1 MPSKEQAHSNDKAV
15 SKRPSPKPATENLDM
30 LAQQQ
35 SHPAAIIQ
43 RATLDPGSLT
53 PRDVLRLQHTVGNR
67 AVGRLLAGIR
77 SRPAIQARLTV
88 GAAGDRYEQEAD
100 RIADQVMSMPRP
112 AGGQR
117 PGVNASPDAQRQEDE
132 ELQTKP
138 LAASITPLAQRQA
151 DEEEESQAVPLVQR
165 QAEAEEEEEEQAQ
178 AQPLAQRQEIPEKEE
193 LQLKR
198 EPAVLQHEELPEEEE
213 ALRMKPEAGGMGPQG
228 GQVPPDVEA
237 AIRRARGGG
246 QPLEGALQEQMSA
259 RLGHDLSGVRVHTD
273 AEADGLNHQ
282 LSAIAFTTGPD
293 IFFMRGA
300 YAPSSSSGRELIAH
314 ELSHVVQ
321 QSQGR
326 VHGGRSGMY
335 VRPAGGG
342 LEQEADTWAR
352 RARGQGGD
360 GGRGAGIHGRQG
372 PPGEEGGRCAEQG
385 VVQRATQFVDPAAET
400 WPTPT
405 VIGSM
410 VYYTWAPGVSGIPLR
425 LRSSSY
431 GTCAGFAIHARW
443 TGGFMAGLLA
453 HGWTPIAADV
463 ESVAKAFLRLVKSL
477 ANERKITWHAW
488 SFGGAT
494 MVPQRET
501 NRAQV
506 RAGLDAGLAE
516 LGSAGSG
523 VVVVREDRSEGGSEW
538 ALDVGS
544 GVLTPSGKKGKK
556 GGGRFAEVS

>member
-1 MPSKEQAHSNDKAV
+1 MPSKEQAHSNDKAA
-15 SKRPSPKPATENLDM
+15 SKQPSPKPATEITDI

-35 SHPAAIIQ
+35 SHPVPILQ
-43 RATLDPGSLT
+43 RAMNDPRSLT
-53 PRDVLRLQHTVGNR
+53 PRDVLQLQRTVGNR
-67 AVGRLLAGIR
+67 VVRQLLARIR
-77 SRPAIQARLTV
+77 SHPSVQAKLMV

-100 RIADQVMSMPRP
+100 RIADQVMSMPKP
-112 AGGQR
+112 AGAQR
-117 PGVNASPDAQRQEDE
+117 PGANASPGAQRQEDE

-138 LAASITPLAQRQA
+138 LAASITPLAQRQV
-151 DEEEESQAVPLVQR
+151 DEEEEIQARPLAQR
-165 QAEAEEEEEEQAQ
+165 QAEEEEVQTKPLAQRQAEEEEEEEEVQTKPSLQPSTADLQASF
-178 AQPLAQRQEIPEKEE
+178 
-193 LQLKR
+193 
-198 EPAVLQHEELPEEEE
+198 
-213 ALRMKPEAGGMGPQG
+213 EAGS
-228 GQVPPDVEA
+228 EIESRLA
-237 AIRRARGGG
+237 ARKGGG
-246 QPLEGALQEQMSA
+246 DALPTGVRAYMEPRFGA
-259 RLGHDLSGVRVHTD
+259 DFSGVRIHTEG
-273 AEADGLNHQ
+273 EADQLNRQ
-282 LSAIAFTTGPD
+282 LGAQAFTHGQD
-293 IFFMRGA
+293 IYMRAGK
-300 YAPSSSSGRELIAH
+300 YAPGTTGGNRLLAH
-314 ELSHVVQ
+314 ELTHVVQ

-352 RARGQGGD
+352 RARGQGRD

-385 VVQRATQFVDPAAET
+385 VVQRARQFVDPAAET

-405 VIGSM
+405 VRGSM
-410 VYYTWAPGVSGIPLR
+410 VYYTWAAGVEGIPLR

-443 TGGFMAGLLA
+443 TGGFTAGLLA
-453 HGWTPIAADV
+453 HGWTPSAADV

-494 MVPQRET
+494 MGQQRGT
-501 NRAQV
+501 NLAQV

-523 VVVVREDRSEGGSEW
+523 VAVMREDRSESGSEW

-544 GVLTPSGKKGKK
+544 GVLTPSGMKGSKT
-556 GGGRFAEVS
+556 GGRFAEA